1 MIPTGKMIPKM
12 EPKKKIQMVIRFIP
26 ESEYISL
33 KKSSGSFIEEDSF
46 KYIVVTV
53 NSLVF

>member
-12 EPKKKIQMVIRFIP
+12 EPKKKIQMVIRFSP

-46 KYIVVTV
+46 KYIFVTV